1 MPIFKATFRPQV
13 TLLSAYYDHRPTID
27 PVGPPWVSQRTPR
40 VRVLSIVKYK
50 KEELVKKCARDLKPK
65 TFAAGTFPITCRLV
79 WEEEEGEVVE
89 ELAEVEVVVLEEGGE
104 QYVAT
109 FISCFP
115 SNTTTEERGAPKEVI
130 LATTEKEV
138 SLIVSTSSTII
149 ITITNPANTIV
160 TIVTIVPTMAR

>member
-1 MPIFKATFRPQV
+1 M
-13 TLLSAYYDHRPTID
+13 
-27 PVGPPWVSQRTPR
+27 GPPWVSQRTPR

-50 KEELVKKCARDLKPK
+50 KEALVKKCARDLKPK

-79 WEEEEGEVVE
+79 WEEEGEVVE
-89 ELAEVEVVVLEEGGE
+89 ELAEMEVVVLEEGGE

-138 SLIVSTSSTII
+138 SLIISTSSTII
-149 ITITNPANTIV
+149 ITITITANTIV

>member
-1 MPIFKATFRPQV
+1 M
-13 TLLSAYYDHRPTID
+13 
-27 PVGPPWVSQRTPR
+27 
-40 VRVLSIVKYK
+40 
-50 KEELVKKCARDLKPK
+50 KKCARDLKPK

-149 ITITNPANTIV
+149 ITITITANTIV

>member
-1 MPIFKATFRPQV
+1 M
-13 TLLSAYYDHRPTID
+13 
-27 PVGPPWVSQRTPR
+27 GPPWVSQRTPR

-50 KEELVKKCARDLKPK
+50 REALVKKCARDLKPK

-79 WEEEEGEVVE
+79 WEEEGEVVE
-89 ELAEVEVVVLEEGGE
+89 ELAEMEVVVLEEGGE

-138 SLIVSTSSTII
+138 SLIISTSSTII
-149 ITITNPANTIV
+149 ITITITANTIV